1 MAKRTSDRLNVRLDP
16 RSRWR
21 LAQLLKKYEVEN
33 ASHVVRQA
41 LRCLAEQEGIG
52 EPPMEERAAR

>member
-1 MAKRTSDRLNVRLDP
+1 MAKRKEDRLNVRLDP

-21 LAQLLKKYEVEN
+21 LEQLLARYEVNN

-41 LRCLAEQEGIG
+41 LRCLADQEGIG
-52 EPPMEERAAR
+52 EPPMADRAAR